1 MIILHITS
9 RAFRVLTRTNTR
21 CFGATVHAHELSQT
35 CCYPTSSRIR
45 SPVHQLD
52 SRSMATQNQDAAQ
65 NRLSKEKSP
74 YLLQHASNPV
84 DWYPWGQEAFDK
96 AAAEDKMIFL
106 SVGYSTCHWC
116 HVMERESFENKEI
129 GKILNE
135 NYVAI
140 KVDREE
146 RPDVDRV
153 YMTFVQATSGG
164 GGGWPM
170 SVWMTPDRS
179 PVVGGTYF
187 PPDDRYY
194 GRPGFKTI
202 LLHIAQ
208 LWKDKQQDVL
218 DQGNAIL
225 EALSKA
231 KTGEKAGTV
240 VPGVEAIQTCFSML
254 DKSYDGE
261 RGGFGKEAPKFPQP
275 VNLNF
280 MLRYYA
286 NNAATEEGKRA
297 LEQSLFT
304 LTCMAKGG
312 IYDHIS
318 QGFHRYSTDKFW
330 HVPHFEKMLYDQGQ
344 LLVCYSEAYQI
355 TKEEKYA
362 EVARNI
368 IKYVTRDLQSPAG
381 GFYSAEDADS
391 LPTHE
396 ATAKKEGAFCVWTQS
411 EVDSLLGEE
420 VEGHPGVTL
429 AMVFSHHFGVKPEGN
444 VDPFQDPHDELT
456 NQNVLIVRESVADT
470 AEKFGLTEDLTLATL
485 NKGRDLLYAARQS
498 RPRPHLDNKMVAAWN
513 GMMISGLAKASQA
526 LGEERYA
533 QQAERAAD
541 FLRQNMY
548 RSDVLLRTSYCGQ
561 EGEVQPGPIDIEGFA
576 DDYALV
582 IKALLDLYETNFNTR
597 WLEWAEE
604 LQEKQNSLF
613 WDKEDGAYYNSCQT
627 DKSIVLRLKD
637 DQDGAE
643 PCSNSVA
650 VSNLLRLSN
659 ILQRTDY
666 NNMAS
671 KIFKLFHQ
679 RLTKIPIAIP
689 EMTSGLFWTSGA
701 TKQIV
706 LVGEPSSPDMA
717 ALIRCVNSHF
727 LPNKVVLMVPTQG
740 DSFLSSR
747 CQFVH
752 SLPQIEGKA
761 TAYVCENYTCSL
773 PVTNVDSLHTIL
785 NTKSKL

>member
-1 MIILHITS
+1 MIVLHTTT
-9 RAFRVLTRTNTR
+9 RAFRLLALTNTR
-21 CFGATVHAHELSQT
+21 FIGPTVLSQRV
-35 CCYPTSSRIR
+35 YHNPTTTYLSRIR
-45 SPVHQLD
+45 SPGI
-52 SRSMATQNQDAAQ
+52 SIRSMTTESEDEAARAR

-96 AAAEDKMIFL
+96 AVAEDKMIFL

-116 HVMERESFENKEI
+116 HVMEHESFENEEI

-153 YMTFVQATSGG
+153 YMTFIQATSG

-170 SVWMTPDRS
+170 SVWMTPDRH
-179 PVVGGTYF
+179 PVIGGTYF

-194 GRPGFKTI
+194 GRPGFKSV

-208 LWKDKQQDVL
+208 LWKNKRQEVL
-218 DQGNAIL
+218 EQGNSIL
-225 EALSKA
+225 EALSRGKIR
-231 KTGEKAGTV
+231 TEDGEGISL
-240 VPGVEAIQTCFSML
+240 PGVQAIHTCFSML

-261 RGGFGKEAPKFPQP
+261 FGGFGKEAPKFPQP

-286 NNAATEEGKRA
+286 NNSSSEEGQRA

-344 LLVCYSEAYQI
+344 LLTCYSEAYQI
-355 TKEEKYA
+355 TKDEQYA
-362 EVARNI
+362 KVVRNI
-368 IKYVTRDLQSPAG
+368 IEYVTRDLQNPAG

-391 LPTHE
+391 LPTQE

-411 EVDSLLGEE
+411 QVDSLLGEE
-420 VEGHPGVTL
+420 VKGHPGVTL
-429 AMVFSHHFGVKPEGN
+429 ANVFSHHFGVKPEGN

-456 NQNVLIVRESVADT
+456 NQNVLIVRGSVTDT
-470 AEKFGLTEDLTLATL
+470 AEKFELTQDLTIATL
-485 NKGRDLLYAARQS
+485 NKGCNLLYAARQT

-526 LGEERYA
+526 LGEERYT
-533 QQAERAAD
+533 QQAEGAAE
-541 FLRQNMY
+541 FLQQYMY
-548 RSDVLLRTSYCGQ
+548 RSGVLLRTSYSGQ
-561 EGEVQPGPIDIEGFA
+561 DKEVQAGPVDIEGFT

-582 IKALLDLYETNFNTR
+582 IKALLDLYETNFDTR
-597 WLEWAEE
+597 WLEWAVE

-613 WDKEDGAYYNSCQT
+613 WDSEDGAYYNSCQA
-627 DKSIVLRLKD
+627 DIVLRLKD

-643 PCSNSVA
+643 PCSNSIA
-650 VSNLLRLSN
+650 ASNLLRLSN

-666 NNMAS
+666 NDMAV
-671 KIFKLFHQ
+671 KIFKVFHQ
-679 RLTKIPIAIP
+679 RLTKIPIALP
-689 EMTSGLFWTSGA
+689 EMTAGLFWTSST

-706 LVGEPSSPDMA
+706 LVGEPSSADMA
-717 ALIRCVNSHF
+717 ALIGCVNSHF
-727 LPNKVVLMVPTQG
+727 LPNKVILMVPTRG
-740 DSFLSSR
+740 DSFLSR
-747 CQFVH
+747 ECQFVH
-752 SLPQIEGKA
+752 SLPQIDGKA

-773 PVTNVDSLHTIL
+773 PVTNVDSLHAIL